1 MTEAAQPEPLPGQGW
16 LGRVLLSLSL
26 GGLPLVLLV
35 LRRLGRRG
43 GILVACGCSVLFA
56 RDLAM
61 VSAGAPARLRP
72 LPRLLLLVEVVV
84 SGTAT
89 LAGLWAHAK
98 APAPHPPAG
107 RDGDLPYDAEDGE
120 PRPRPGRRNPAS
132 SRSPRHSRHCGDIRP
147 AHRSRGHLPE
157 PGPRP
162 KVGRGSWA
170 TGPRQRRMGLA
181 PGGAN
186 HTGWT
191 HWGR

>member
-1 MTEAAQPEPLPGQGW
+1 M
-16 LGRVLLSLSL
+16 SL

-72 LPRLLLLVEVVV
+72 LPRLLLLVEVLV

-107 RDGDLPYDAEDGE
+107 RDRDLPYDVEDDQLA
-120 PRPRPGRRNPAS
+120 RGRSVPTRQAVA
-132 SRSPRHSRHCGDIRP
+132 R
-147 AHRSRGHLPE
+147 L
-157 PGPRP
+157 
-162 KVGRGSWA
+162 A
-170 TGPRQRRMGLA
+170 TA
-181 PGGAN
+181 A
-186 HTGWT
+186 TA
-191 HWGR
+191 

>member
-107 RDGDLPYDAEDGE
+107 RDGDLPYDAEVGE
-120 PRPRPGRRNPAS
+120 RARDRAVATRQAVARLATAATAVTFVLHTAREAIYLSPGHGRR
-132 SRSPRHSRHCGDIRP
+132 
-147 AHRSRGHLPE
+147 
-157 PGPRP
+157 
-162 KVGRGSWA
+162 
-170 TGPRQRRMGLA
+170 
-181 PGGAN
+181 
-186 HTGWT
+186 
-191 HWGR
+191 

>member
-1 MTEAAQPEPLPGQGW
+1 MTEAAQPDPSPAQGW

-26 GGLPLVLLV
+26 GGLPPVLLV

-72 LPRLLLLVEVVV
+72 LPRLLLLVEVLV

-107 RDGDLPYDAEDGE
+107 KDGDLPYDVEVGE
-120 PRPRPGRRNPAS
+120 RAGGRAVATRQAVARLATAATAVTFVLHTAREAIYLSPGHGRR
-132 SRSPRHSRHCGDIRP
+132 
-147 AHRSRGHLPE
+147 
-157 PGPRP
+157 
-162 KVGRGSWA
+162 
-170 TGPRQRRMGLA
+170 
-181 PGGAN
+181 
-186 HTGWT
+186 
-191 HWGR
+191 